1 MDISDSWDGNHGTLS
16 VYVSKAKDL
25 PNLIKLDKQNVML
38 RLRIA
43 HMTRESDTLFR
54 AGQNPV
60 FNYLERFEMTPAVQ
74 PLMYVEVYCD
84 RKKKAPLQIGRCE
97 IDLLN
102 GIRADPKE
110 GYCKWYE
117 LKREQN
123 EFAGIIFIE
132 LTFKPTIDVSRRE
145 QVDERT
151 MRLDASMASRPMPPL
166 PTEFDT
172 TLSPNHPIS
181 QSNSSLHSG
190 DNLNYSSKPQSTIS
204 GAQPYM
210 HQSEMRQMTPL
221 VERLNLNG
229 NPEERDDIMSFSPD
243 RSNGS
248 SDCRNNFMSSMG
260 SSNTAT
266 STDTKATA
274 VSTTSETKF
283 HFANLRKLKEKI
295 NIFKNPSVPNTDA
308 EDNSVDIEA
317 LQKAIGVSSTD
328 EKINPSGE
336 LQTMINNNRKE
347 SKVQGQH
354 RYPTEDHTAD
364 LFDIKRNDNMTYS
377 HSRREETRHNRKT
390 SNQPI
395 IPPLPS
401 NTGLKNSR
409 SSSPHKHIHNY
420 MQENRYDPSS
430 SKSPMLPPLPT
441 SPRSRGSSMSPTRRR
456 PPPTY

>member
-1 MDISDSWDGNHGTLS
+1 MDISQSWEGNHGTLS

-132 LTFKPTIDVSRRE
+132 LTFKPTVDIGYRE
-145 QVDERT
+145 KPDAQT

-172 TLSPNHPIS
+172 SLSPNHPTNRDLMTYKDAELYDHSNMRNIRAQS
-181 QSNSSLHSG
+181 QQYMHGSALRQTTPSFDRRDSNS
-190 DNLNYSSKPQSTIS
+190 
-204 GAQPYM
+204 QP
-210 HQSEMRQMTPL
+210 S
-221 VERLNLNG
+221 
-229 NPEERDDIMSFSPD
+229 DIMDNISSFSPD

-248 SDCRNNFMSSMG
+248 SASHNNFMSSMG

-266 STDTKATA
+266 SAETKATA
-274 VSTTSETKF
+274 ISTTSETKF

-295 NIFKNPSVPNTDA
+295 NIFKNPSVPNTDT
-308 EDNSVDIEA
+308 EDNTVDIEA
-317 LQKAIGVSSTD
+317 LQKAIGVASLD
-328 EKINPSGE
+328 DKGEYSGE
-336 LQTMINNNRKE
+336 LQTMIENNRKE
-347 SKVQGQH
+347 SNVPGQH
-354 RYPTEDHTAD
+354 RSPTMDHKRE
-364 LFDIKRNDNMTYS
+364 LNGDISRN
-377 HSRREETRHNRKT
+377 T
-390 SNQPI
+390 SSVPSQPLL
-395 IPPLPS
+395 PPLPS
-401 NTGLKNSR
+401 VAEQNLRGSTGHHQYHRPRHEQRRQSR
-409 SSSPHKHIHNY
+409 YSASSLDSPA
-420 MQENRYDPSS
+420 
-430 SKSPMLPPLPT
+430 LPPLPV
-441 SPRSRGSSMSPTRRR
+441 SPMSRGNSVSPSRRR

>member
-1 MDISDSWDGNHGTLS
+1 MDISTSWEGNHGTLS

-38 RLRIA
+38 RLRVA

-74 PLMYVEVYCD
+74 PLMYVEAYCD

-132 LTFKPTIDVSRRE
+132 LTFKPTVDIARRE
-145 QVDERT
+145 KLDAQT

-172 TLSPNHPIS
+172 SLSPNHPMNRDSMGYEGSGTYDNSNMRSGRAQS
-181 QSNSSLHSG
+181 QQYMHGSALRQTTPSFDRRDSNSRPS
-190 DNLNYSSKPQSTIS
+190 DMMDDMST
-204 GAQPYM
+204 
-210 HQSEMRQMTPL
+210 
-221 VERLNLNG
+221 
-229 NPEERDDIMSFSPD
+229 FSPN

-248 SDCRNNFMSSMG
+248 NASHNNFMSSMG

-266 STDTKATA
+266 STETKATA
-274 VSTTSETKF
+274 ISTTSETKF

-295 NIFKNPSVPNTDA
+295 NIFKNPSVPSTDT
-308 EDNSVDIEA
+308 EDNTVDIEA
-317 LQKAIGVSSTD
+317 LQKAIGVASLDDKS
-328 EKINPSGE
+328 EYSGE
-336 LQTMINNNRKE
+336 LQTMIENNRKE
-347 SKVQGQH
+347 SHVPGQH
-354 RYPTEDHTAD
+354 RSPTMDHRRGSTD
-364 LFDIKRNDNMTYS
+364 DISRN
-377 HSRREETRHNRKT
+377 T
-390 SNQPI
+390 SSVPSQP
-395 IPPLPS
+395 
-401 NTGLKNSR
+401 
-409 SSSPHKHIHNY
+409 H
-420 MQENRYDPSS
+420 
-430 SKSPMLPPLPT
+430 LPPLPT
-441 SPRSRGSSMSPTRRR
+441 VAELSHRGSPGHHQHHRPQHEQRRHSRYSASSIDSPALPPLPASPMSRGSSVSPSRRR

>member
-1 MDISDSWDGNHGTLS
+1 MDITESWEGNHGTLS

-43 HMTRESDTLFR
+43 HMTRESDILFR
-54 AGQNPV
+54 AGQNPI

-132 LTFKPTIDVSRRE
+132 LTFKPTVDVARRE
-145 QVDERT
+145 KLDERT
-151 MRLDASMASRPMPPL
+151 IRLDASMASRPMPPL

-172 TLSPNHPIS
+172 SLSPNHPINREQMVQEDVEVYGHSNIRAQS
-181 QSNSSLHSG
+181 Q
-190 DNLNYSSKPQSTIS
+190 Q
-204 GAQPYM
+204 YM
-210 HQSEMRQMTPL
+210 HGSALRQMTPSFC
-221 VERLNLNG
+221 RRDSNG
-229 NPEERDDIMSFSPD
+229 QPSDIRDDVSTFSPD
-243 RSNGS
+243 RSNDSSGS
-248 SDCRNNFMSSMG
+248 HNNFMSSMG

-266 STDTKATA
+266 STETKATA
-274 VSTTSETKF
+274 ISTTSETKF

-295 NIFKNPSVPNTDA
+295 NIFKNPSVPSTDT
-308 EDNSVDIEA
+308 EDNTVDIEA
-317 LQKAIGVSSTD
+317 LQKAIGVASLDDKS
-328 EKINPSGE
+328 EYSGE
-336 LQTMINNNRKE
+336 LQTIIENNRKE
-347 SKVQGQH
+347 SNVPGQH
-354 RYPTEDHTAD
+354 RSPTMDH
-364 LFDIKRNDNMTYS
+364 
-377 HSRREETRHNRKT
+377 RRESHDNISINA
-390 SNQPI
+390 SNAPGKPLL
-395 IPPLPS
+395 PPLPS
-401 NTGLKNSR
+401 IADLSHRDSPGHYQHQHHRRPHHEQRRQSR
-409 SSSPHKHIHNY
+409 YSTSSIDSPA
-420 MQENRYDPSS
+420 
-430 SKSPMLPPLPT
+430 LPPLPT
-441 SPRSRGSSMSPTRRR
+441 SPMSRGSSVSPSRRR